1 VNQGGPTAEATERVA
16 VHNLAPPNSTDEV
29 LRLTRELAA
38 VRAKLD
44 SAEFA
49 LSHLGSSEQPLEARL
64 QTLVRHAMAEAQALR
79 LEGRRQVETLVA
91 EAEQLRAF
99 ARQGAESSAKQ
110 ARDDVMKRAGEMLEN
125 ANRLRLAAEE
135 TAAHVVR
142 AAEAQYEEAKARA
155 NDLLRSTE
163 LAHAETMR
171 KRAEIEQQVV
181 AARAQAQAFL
191 RSSQLEA
198 EARAR
203 DLTDLA
209 RQQLVD
215 AQRQAETIIRNA
227 EQEARMKLRG
237 STSADA
243 PASSETSFW
252 REETV
257 PQSDRANPDQA
268 RVNRVD
274 RGRKFGRP
282 QG

>member
-1 VNQGGPTAEATERVA
+1 MNSGGQTAEAQGRPA
-16 VHNLAPPNSTDEV
+16 VHHLSLPNSDDEL
-29 LRLTRELAA
+29 LRLAQELAS
-38 VRAKLD
+38 VRAKLE

-49 LSHLGSSEQPLEARL
+49 LAHLGSGDEPLEARL
-64 QTLVRHAMAEAQALR
+64 QSLVQAAMTDAQEVR
-79 LEGRRQVETLVA
+79 NDGRKQIETLVA

-110 ARDDVMKRAGEMLEN
+110 AREEVMKKAGEMLEN
-125 ANRLRLAAEE
+125 ANRLRLAADE

-142 AAEAQYEEAKARA
+142 AAQAKYEEAQARA
-155 NDLLRSTE
+155 TDLLRSTE

-171 KRAEIEQQVV
+171 KRSEIEQQVV

-191 RSSQLEA
+191 RSSRLEA

-203 DLTDLA
+203 ELTDLA
-209 RQQLVD
+209 RQQLTE

-227 EQEARMKLRG
+227 EQEARLRLRG
-237 STSADA
+237 TTA
-243 PASSETSFW
+243 PAGEAQYR
-252 REETV
+252 REEV
-257 PQSDRANPDQA
+257 LAPGPGASEEV

-282 QG
+282 QT

>member
-1 VNQGGPTAEATERVA
+1 MTQGGQTADIKGRPA
-16 VHNLAPPNSTDEV
+16 VRHLSLSNSDAEV
-29 LRLTRELAA
+29 LRLTQELAS
-38 VRAKLD
+38 VRARLE

-49 LSHLGSSEQPLEARL
+49 LAHLNSGDKPLGVRL
-64 QTLVRHAMAEAQALR
+64 QTLVDGALAAAQAIR
-79 LEGRRQVETLVA
+79 DDGRKQIETLVA

-110 ARDDVMKRAGEMLEN
+110 AREEVMRKAGEMIEN

-135 TAAHVVR
+135 TASQVVR
-142 AAEAQYEEAKARA
+142 AAQAKYEEAQVRA
-155 NDLLRSTE
+155 ADLIRSTE

-171 KRAEIEQQVV
+171 RRGEIEQQVI

-209 RQQLVD
+209 RQQLAE
-215 AQRQAETIIRNA
+215 AQRQAETIVRNA
-227 EQEARMKLRG
+227 EQEVRIRLG
-237 STSADA
+237 GISP
-243 PASSETSFW
+243 PAGDGHVPPKETGGTCLGLPPA
-252 REETV
+252 EEV
-257 PQSDRANPDQA
+257 

-282 QG
+282 QS

>member
-1 VNQGGPTAEATERVA
+1 MNQGGQTADVRGRPA
-16 VHNLAPPNSTDEV
+16 VRHLSISNSDAEV
-29 LRLTRELAA
+29 LRLTQELAS
-38 VRAKLD
+38 VRARLE

-49 LSHLGSSEQPLEARL
+49 LAHLGSGDKPLEARL
-64 QTLVRHAMAEAQALR
+64 QSLVHGAIASAQAIR
-79 LEGRRQVETLVA
+79 DEGRKQIESLVA

-110 ARDDVMKRAGEMLEN
+110 AREEVMRKAGEMIEN

-135 TAAHVVR
+135 TASQVVR
-142 AAEAQYEEAKARA
+142 AAQAKYEEAQLRA
-155 NDLLRSTE
+155 TDLLRSTE

-171 KRAEIEQQVV
+171 RRGEIEQQVV

-191 RSSQLEA
+191 RSSRLEA

-209 RQQLVD
+209 RQQLAE
-215 AQRQAETIIRNA
+215 AQRQAETIVRNA
-227 EQEARMKLRG
+227 EQEARLRLRG
-237 STSADA
+237 ISP
-243 PASSETSFW
+243 PAGGAHVR
-252 REETV
+252 REEAEAPRLGLPPAEEV
-257 PQSDRANPDQA
+257 

-282 QG
+282 QT

>member
-1 VNQGGPTAEATERVA
+1 MNSGGQTAEAKGRPA
-16 VHNLAPPNSTDEV
+16 VHHLSLPNSDGE
-29 LRLTRELAA
+29 LARLAQELAA
-38 VRAKLD
+38 VRAKLE

-49 LSHLGSSEQPLEARL
+49 LAHLGSGDVPLEARL
-64 QTLVRHAMAEAQALR
+64 QSLVQAAMTDAQEVR
-79 LEGRRQVETLVA
+79 NEGRKQIETLVA

-110 ARDDVMKRAGEMLEN
+110 AREEVMKKAGEMLEN

-142 AAEAQYEEAKARA
+142 AAQAKYEEAQVRA
-155 NDLLRSTE
+155 TDLLRSTE

-171 KRAEIEQQVV
+171 KRSEIEQQVV

-191 RSSQLEA
+191 RSSRLEA

-203 DLTDLA
+203 ELTDLA
-209 RQQLVD
+209 RQQLTE
-215 AQRQAETIIRNA
+215 AQRQAETIVRNA
-227 EQEARMKLRG
+227 EQEARLRLRG
-237 STSADA
+237 TSAPPGEA
-243 PASSETSFW
+243 QFR
-252 REETV
+252 REEV
-257 PQSDRANPDQA
+257 LAPGPAAPSEEV

-282 QG
+282 QT

>member
-1 VNQGGPTAEATERVA
+1 VNPGGQTAEAKGRPA
-16 VHNLAPPNSTDEV
+16 VHHLTLPNPDDEV

-38 VRAKLD
+38 VRAKLE

-49 LSHLGSSEQPLEARL
+49 LAHLGSGDKPLEARL
-64 QTLVRHAMAEAQALR
+64 QSLVQEAVADAQAVR
-79 LEGRRQVETLVA
+79 NEGRKQIETLVA
-91 EAEQLRAF
+91 EAEQLRTF

-110 ARDDVMKRAGEMLEN
+110 AREEVMRKAGEMLEN

-135 TAAHVVR
+135 TASQVVR
-142 AAEAQYEEAKARA
+142 AAQAKYEEAQVRA
-155 NDLLRSTE
+155 TDLLRSTE

-191 RSSQLEA
+191 RTSRLEA

-203 DLTDLA
+203 ELTDLA
-209 RQQLVD
+209 RQQLAE
-215 AQRQAETIIRNA
+215 AQRQAEAIVRAA
-227 EQEARMKLRG
+227 EQEARIRLRDSNG
-237 STSADA
+237 PP
-243 PASSETSFW
+243 PAGEAQFR
-252 REETV
+252 REEALAPGVAPTEEV
-257 PQSDRANPDQA
+257 

-282 QG
+282 QT